1 MRPNRIRTP
10 FAALLAAAL
19 VLITLT
25 ACHDDI
31 PDERDDAVPLA
42 VVEVDPD
49 SGQAAP
55 QVRYLR
61 PKESLSYGVTEQG
74 NYPRFTSVSYRVA
87 SEGAAWDGVSLT
99 IICIGDSRSLRI
111 GSLPWQE
118 QNRGTLLLTLDDQPP
133 LAEDVYLTRSD
144 IHHFGGRI
152 EKTSTADLSDAVW
165 YERLRS
171 AKTLT
176 IGLLD
181 SDLVPP
187 TFDLT
192 RLFSTPFQDEVD
204 NCTNTTTRSWARQN

>member
-1 MRPNRIRTP
+1 MQPNRIRTP
-10 FAALLAAAL
+10 FAALLAATL

-49 SGQAAP
+49 SEWPWNSRNRQ
-55 QVRYLR
+55 QQ
-61 PKESLSYGVTEQG
+61 ESLSYGVTEQG
-74 NYPRFTSVSYRVA
+74 DYPRFTSVSYRIA

-99 IICIGDSRSLRI
+99 IICIGGSRSLRI

-144 IHHFGGRI
+144 IHHLEGRI

-171 AKTLT
+171 AKTLK

-192 RLFSTPFQDEVD
+192 RLFSTPFQDELD
-204 NCTNTTTRSWARQN
+204 NCTSTTTRSWARQN